1 MRITIAGAG
10 ISGLS
15 LAFAIQEKLESAGRD
30 AEIFLL
36 EAEGRVGGKIRTHHE
51 DGYIMEWGPN
61 GFLNN
66 KPDTLA
72 LTRKLGIEDLLLPS
86 NDAARKRY
94 IYSGG
99 RLNMLSPAGF
109 LLGGLLSWRGKF
121 RILKE
126 YTVPKRTDASDE
138 SLADFVRR
146 RLGREALDRLIAPM
160 AMGVYGGDPERMSIR
175 SCFPTIYSLERT
187 YGGLFKGMF
196 SKMKVKR
203 QARNQSAGG
212 GQSTGG
218 GGGPAGPGGVLTTFR
233 GGLDVLTD
241 ALGTAFKGKLLL
253 DAKVTGVHIR
263 GDKFIV
269 SAEGLDTPIES
280 DIFITAAPAHAAK
293 DFLAPLDPKVSET
306 LSEIEYVP
314 MSVVGMGFKK
324 TELHSELDGFGFLV
338 AADEPRKIIGCLWDS
353 SVFTDRAPEGR
364 ASIRTMLGGG
374 RDYKTPFLPDNEL
387 AELTL
392 KELGI
397 TMALKAIP
405 ELTRI
410 FRHEKAIPMYTLGHS
425 DRVST
430 LDKIENLYP
439 GLFFSGNAY
448 RGVGLN
454 DCVKDSYSVAEKVVK
469 TNKTLKSH

>member
-15 LAFAIQEKLESAGRD
+15 LAYAIRENLGSTGKD

-36 EAEGRVGGKIRTHHE
+36 EAEGRGGGKIRTHHE
-51 DGYIMEWGPN
+51 NGYIMEWGPN

-72 LTRKLGIEDLLLPS
+72 LTRKLGIDDLLLPS

-109 LLGGLLSWRGKF
+109 LLGGLLSWKGKF

-126 YTVPKRTDASDE
+126 YTIPRRTDEADE

-146 RLGREALDRLIAPM
+146 RLGQEALDRLIAPM
-160 AMGVYGGDPERMSIR
+160 AMGVYGGDPERMSLK
-175 SCFPTIYSLERT
+175 SCFPTIYELERT

-196 SKMKVKR
+196 GKMKEKR
-203 QARNQSAGG
+203 QVRKSTGAGG
-212 GQSTGG
+212 GTSEAARPAN
-218 GGGPAGPGGVLTTFR
+218 GPAGPGGVLTTFR

-241 ALGTAFKGKLLL
+241 ALGKAFGGTLFLNAPVRSVRFNAGKFL
-253 DAKVTGVHIR
+253 
-263 GDKFIV
+263 V
-269 SAEGLDTPIES
+269 SAEGLDAPIET

-293 DFLAPLDPKVSET
+293 DFLAPLDPQVSET

-338 AADEPRKIIGCLWDS
+338 AADEPRRIIGCLWDS

-374 RDYKTPFLPDNEL
+374 RDIKTPFLPDREL
-387 AELTL
+387 SELTL
-392 KELGI
+392 MELKI
-397 TMALKAIP
+397 TMALKAMP
-405 ELTRI
+405 EITRI

-425 DRVST
+425 ERLSR
-430 LDKIENLYP
+430 LDKAEDLYP
-439 GLFFSGNAY
+439 GLFFTGNAY

-454 DCVKDSYSVAEKVVK
+454 DCVKESYSVAEKVARII
-469 TNKTLKSH
+469 

>member
-15 LAFAIQEKLESAGRD
+15 LAYAIREKLEAAGKD

-36 EAEGRVGGKIRTHHE
+36 EADGRVGGKIRTHHE
-51 DGYIMEWGPN
+51 NGYIMEWGPN

-72 LTRKLGIEDLLLPS
+72 LTRKIGIEDLLLPS

-109 LLGGLLSWRGKF
+109 LLGGLLSCRGKF

-126 YTVPKRTDASDE
+126 YVIPRRTEEADE

-146 RLGREALDRLIAPM
+146 RLGQEALDRLIAPM

-175 SCFPTIYSLERT
+175 SCFPTIYKLEQE

-196 SKMKVKR
+196 GKMKEKR
-203 QARNQSAGG
+203 RARNQSTG
-212 GQSTGG
+212 STGS
-218 GGGPAGPGGVLTTFR
+218 GPAGPGGVLTTFK

-241 ALGTAFKGKLLL
+241 ALGRSFKGNLLL
-253 DAKVTGVHIR
+253 GAGVTGVR
-263 GDKFIV
+263 RENGRFIV
-269 SAEGLDTPIES
+269 SAEGLDAPVET
-280 DIFITAAPAHAAK
+280 DIFITAAPAYTAM
-293 DFLAPLDPKVSET
+293 DFLSPLDPQVSKT

-314 MSVVGMGFKK
+314 MSVVGMGFRK
-324 TELHSELDGFGFLV
+324 TELHTDLDGFGFLV

-353 SVFTDRAPEGR
+353 SVFTDRAPESR

-374 RDYKTPFLPDNEL
+374 RDYKTPFLPDDEL
-387 AELTL
+387 SKLTL
-392 KELGI
+392 DELRI
-397 TMALKAIP
+397 TMALNAAP

-425 DRVST
+425 ERLAR
-430 LDKIENLYP
+430 LDYAEKKYP
-439 GLFFSGNAY
+439 GLFFTGNAY

-454 DCVKDSYSVAEKVVK
+454 DCVKESYLVAEKIIK
-469 TNKTLKSH
+469 IL